1 MMYSLDFE
9 PASSNSFMISLLTKE
24 RKILLGVT
32 VVVFIV
38 SATLIWQTYQTMQ
51 IFNAADAVCS
61 TVRTGMN
68 KAELFQHAKTNH
80 TTISILEASGTS
92 TQAKLGFTH
101 TTEDSCGCMITLND
115 NKVTET
121 TETFC
126 QSQ

>member
-1 MMYSLDFE
+1 
-9 PASSNSFMISLLTKE
+9 MISLLSKE

-32 VVVFIV
+32 VIVFIV

-51 IFNAADAVCS
+51 IYNAADAVCT

-68 KAELFQHAKTNH
+68 KEELFQHAKVNK
-80 TTISILEASGTS
+80 TTISIIEASGAS
-92 TQAKLGFTH
+92 TQAKLGFTRI
-101 TTEDSCGCMITLND
+101 TEESCGCMVTLEN
-115 NKVTET
+115 NKVTKT